1 VVALREKAAQVVV
14 AELARL
20 KGRLGGLDPQVSRE
34 IARSM
39 QRITD
44 KLLHSPTVRVKE
56 LAGAPGGES
65 YAAMLRVLFDL
76 DPDAVRA
83 VAQADAGLAGLDA
96 EASGAAAVPG
106 PASAEPAQG
115 AP

>member
-1 VVALREKAAQVVV
+1 
-14 AELARL
+14 
-20 KGRLGGLDPQVSRE
+20 
-34 IARSM
+34 M

-44 KLLHSPTVRVKE
+44 KLLHAPTVRVKE
-56 LAGAPGGES
+56 LAGVPGGES

-83 VAQADAGLAGLDA
+83 VAQADAGLAGLEA
-96 EASGAAAVPG
+96 ETAGAD
-106 PASAEPAQG
+106 PAEG